1 MRIRHIHFFLC
12 TTLLFLGSCTDL
24 NDTRDVQIKPL
35 PEGEEVEFVQTKFD
49 LERSYDYKLDPYTES
64 LDLVPTIYFLCNKE
78 LVSIEQSVGIGEIG
92 ATPYDFHPITV
103 DTVFYDSTNYKIRFW
118 VEEFNRLPDFMTSQH
133 LFELYKGFLVVD
145 GKYIYCTYE
154 SANQAIEL
162 MDRGIIGERFPYI
175 HTVRKLETLA
185 KIAKD
190 LKTTP
195 EMLAIWNP
203 SEVRYGF
210 GVGTKLKV
218 HWHLP
223 Q

>member
-1 MRIRHIHFFLC
+1 MRISYFLVC
-12 TTLLFLGSCTDL
+12 TAVLFLGACTDL
-24 NDTRDVQIKPL
+24 DDTRDVQFKPL
-35 PEGEEVEFVQTKFD
+35 PEEEVVEFVETTVKQGQSFEYR
-49 LERSYDYKLDPYTES
+49 LNPYTEE
-64 LDLVPTIYFLCNKE
+64 LDLIPTIYFEYGKDLIT
-78 LVSIEQSVGIGEIG
+78 IEQNVGAGEIG
-92 ATPYDFHPITV
+92 ATPYDFLPMIC
-103 DTVFYDSTNYKIRFW
+103 DTVFYDSTDYKLRFW
-118 VEEFNRLPDFMTSQH
+118 VEEINRLPDFMAPQY

-145 GKYIYCTYE
+145 GKYIYCNYA
-154 SANQAIEL
+154 SANKAIEL

-175 HTVRKLETLA
+175 HTVRKLESLA

-195 EMLAIWNP
+195 ELLTIWNP
-203 SEVRYGF
+203 SEVKYGF

>member
-1 MRIRHIHFFLC
+1 MRISYFFIC
-12 TTLLFLGSCTDL
+12 TTLLFLGACTDL

-35 PEGEEVEFVQTKFD
+35 PEGEVTEFVEVQAD
-49 LERSYDYKLDPYTES
+49 AVHSYDYQLDPYTES
-64 LDLVPTIYFLCNKE
+64 LDLVPSIYFSYNKK
-78 LVSIEQSVGIGEIG
+78 VVTVEQSVGIGELG
-92 ATPYDFHPITV
+92 SFPYDFNLITC
-103 DTVFYDSTNYKIRFW
+103 DTVFYDSTDYKIRFW
-118 VEEFNRLPDFMTSQH
+118 VEEFNRLPDFLSSQH

-154 SANQAIEL
+154 SANNAIEL
-162 MDRGIIGERFPYI
+162 MDRGVIGERFPYI
-175 HTVRKLETLA
+175 HTVRKLETLQ

-195 EMLAIWNP
+195 ELLAIWNP
-203 SEVRYGF
+203 NETKYGF

-223 Q
+223 QQ